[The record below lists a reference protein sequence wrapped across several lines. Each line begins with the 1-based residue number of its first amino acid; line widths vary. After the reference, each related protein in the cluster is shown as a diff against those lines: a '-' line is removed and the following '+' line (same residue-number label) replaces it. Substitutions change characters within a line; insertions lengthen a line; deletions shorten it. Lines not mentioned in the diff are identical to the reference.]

1 MPATETNIS
10 LYTAGTPNG
19 QKISIT
25 LEELGLKY
33 ETSHV
38 DISKG
43 VQKEDWYLK
52 INPNGRIPAIIDHTA
67 GPDGKAREKR
77 IFDGGAIMLYLTQK
91 YDKEYKISYPFDT
104 DRYWE
109 VVEWLVWMQSGIGP
123 MQGQANHFFRYAPE
137 KIDYAVQRY
146 QTETKRLYSILE
158 ERLAS
163 QKQQNFTAANT
174 PASTAGPEK
183 SVNQTPGPWIVGNKC
198 TIADL
203 ACFSWVNWA
212 EWAGVDISEFTE
224 LKDWLER
231 INNRPAVAKG
241 LNVPEPF
248 KMKEMMKSK
257 EGEEEYSKH
266 HSNWVMKG
274 QESDQAK
281 HG

>member
-1 MPATETNIS
+1 MAGVDAEWNWS
-10 LYTAGTPNG
+10 YAGRWADHLAVDVVYASNVLY
-19 QKISIT
+19 
-25 LEELGLKY
+25 
-33 ETSHV
+33 
-38 DISKG
+38 SK
-43 VQKEDWYLK
+43 
-52 INPNGRIPAIIDHTA
+52 
-67 GPDGKAREKR
+67 
-77 IFDGGAIMLYLTQK
+77 
-91 YDKEYKISYPFDT
+91 
-104 DRYWE
+104 
-109 VVEWLVWMQSGIGP
+109 
-123 MQGQANHFFRYAPE
+123 GQANHFFRYAPE